1 MLPGE
6 DVEKIPAYRNG
17 LVQKYYETRVH
28 VTPGTLEKGKR
39 YFIEFT
45 PRELTW
51 QGSFDERNNKRYMR
65 GFFTYLGFKIDTS
78 RKQENDPSRSTGDK
92 KSMRQYRFVDG
103 KGAEFSLYQAAKY
116 AGTQWEQHPVSSNMV
131 IRMYPVE
138 PKFSDQGVITH
149 KYANGNKAKAAE
161 TIRRLTIEIRSR
173 AMKRAAKRKAV
184 AKALNKKY
192 RPGGSGAREALE
204 RLNRA

>member
-6 DVEKIPAYRNG
+6 DVDNIPAYRNG
-17 LVQKYYETRVH
+17 LVQKYYETRGALP
-28 VTPGTLEKGKR
+28 TPGTLQKGKR
-39 YFIEFT
+39 YFIKFT

-51 QGSFDERNNKRYMR
+51 HGSFDERNNKTYTR

-78 RKQENDPSRSTGDK
+78 RKQENDPSRSTSDK

-116 AGTQWEQHPVSSNMV
+116 AGTEWEQHPASSNMV
-131 IRMYPVE
+131 IRVYPVE
-138 PKFSDQGVITH
+138 P

-173 AMKRAAKRKAV
+173 AMKRAAKRKAI